1 MLSVRAGWRSMNS
14 ITSPTAAPCRLEEA
28 LPTRL
33 FCFASCKPKD
43 SWVLPSFPPNY
54 SHLGSL
60 KTRVFLTEP
69 GTHNQMTRATR
80 CFMLRWSLCS
90 VFCCCNTQMSS
101 AKVFKKPDLLRPNFN
116 HQWAVCVIILSHQ
129 SMPVSSP
136 SKLLQ
141 ISVVKNIN
149 NLISPHCCSFSSN
162 SFRDWASLWNSKEK
176 FIHLFESKHL
186 CTISLAQW
194 LPHSHCNCCIFHI
207 IWQFENK
214 PDKPVQSSLW
224 LPIHPQILLVLPCTF
239 QQENK

>member
-1 MLSVRAGWRSMNS
+1 MLSVRAAWWSMNS
-14 ITSPTAAPCRLEEA
+14 IPSPTAAPCRLEEA

-33 FCFASCKPKD
+33 FCFAFCKPKD

-60 KTRVFLTEP
+60 NTRVFLTEP
-69 GTHNQMTRATR
+69 GTHNQMTRAR
-80 CFMLRWSLCS
+80 HCFMLRWSLCS
-90 VFCCCNTQMSS
+90 VFCWCNTQMSS

-149 NLISPHCCSFSSN
+149 NLISPHSCSSSS
-162 SFRDWASLWNSKEK
+162 SFRDWASLWNSREK

-186 CTISLAQW
+186 CTISLAQCTTLTLQLLH
-194 LPHSHCNCCIFHI
+194 LPHYLA
-207 IWQFENK
+207 IWKQTWQTRAIQSVVAYPS
-214 PDKPVQSSLW
+214 PDSVCPSLY
-224 LPIHPQILLVLPCTF
+224 ISTG
-239 QQENK
+239 K